1 MGCGWTFPTLEE
13 PFTIISLTYRKRHWS
28 MCLFLFLLRAVRLV
42 DWLLRRGHDSADASC
57 PFALT
62 RSRHSRADRGCPVAT
77 GLFFAPIPLP
87 CHPPT
92 AIDTHG
98 GDEQPTFNRTPQNSP
113 QGVVGGWVG
122 CRPQQGPQESCAP
135 VCPPITQAEGTA
147 DHKSTSS
154 VLCFSS
160 WNLSQQTVV
169 FYSRGGVVTASR
181 HMRSLLLGGGRQH
194 FWV

>member
-1 MGCGWTFPTLEE
+1 MNIPYIERTL
-13 PFTIISLTYRKRHWS
+13 YYHWPH
-28 MCLFLFLLRAVRLV
+28 LQETTLNHVFLFLLRAVRLL
-42 DWLLRRGHDSADASC
+42 WRGHDSADASC

-87 CHPPT
+87 LSPSNCYRHSRRRR
-92 AIDTHG
+92 AANL
-98 GDEQPTFNRTPQNSP
+98 QSNPQNSP
-113 QGVVGGWVG
+113 RGVVGGWVG
-122 CRPQQGPQESCAP
+122 RRPQQGPQESCAP

-169 FYSRGGVVTASR
+169 FYSRGGVGTASR
-181 HMRSLLLGGGRQH
+181 HMRSLLLGGGKPH
-194 FWV
+194 F